1 MANKRRV
8 PHGPKSVA
16 RPRTLTPRRRRWPF
30 GHVQK
35 GAQRAPRLL
44 ASTYQVVAPLGF
56 LLLALSY
63 TEARAQTRGGLG
75 SSLDL
80 LFLLFLVVVVPLLPL
95 LAGAGLFMLTRSHL
109 IAAGLSA
116 LGFGAWGALYFSRVS
131 LYGPLS
137 GGLFGLGLV
146 GVTCGLVALA
156 GSGYVRL
163 IAAEARR
170 LGTERTAIVHAV
182 GIAFAATAF
191 VLLLVTHGSD
201 KVGIGLYLVLL
212 AWSLGAAAATG
223 SFGGVVATMALAL
236 VAMVHGIWG
245 AAIASGVR
253 DAGQAYIAIFYVP
266 PLLVPV
272 LATAAFGRWL
282 GSLRWW

>member
-1 MANKRRV
+1 LA
-8 PHGPKSVA
+8 
-16 RPRTLTPRRRRWPF
+16 PRRRRWPF

-56 LLLALSY
+56 LLLALTY

-80 LFLLFLVVVVPLLPL
+80 LYLVVVEPLLPL
-95 LAGAGLFMLTRSHL
+95 LAGASLFMLTRSHL

-116 LGFGAWGALYFSRVS
+116 LGFGAWGALYFSRLS
-131 LYGPLS
+131 LDGPLS
-137 GGLFGLGLV
+137 GALYGLGAD
-146 GVTCGLVALA
+146 GVTSGLVALA

-170 LGTERTAIVHAV
+170 LGTKRTAIIHAV

-191 VLLLVTHGSD
+191 VLLLVTNGSD

-253 DAGQAYIAIFYVP
+253 DAGQAYIAIFDVP

-282 GSLRWW
+282 GSSLRARGSHDQPG

>member
-1 MANKRRV
+1 LE
-8 PHGPKSVA
+8 S
-16 RPRTLTPRRRRWPF
+16 
-30 GHVQK
+30 
-35 GAQRAPRLL
+35 
-44 ASTYQVVAPLGF
+44 
-56 LLLALSY
+56 
-63 TEARAQTRGGLG
+63 
-75 SSLDL
+75 D
-80 LFLLFLVVVVPLLPL
+80 
-95 LAGAGLFMLTRSHL
+95 
-109 IAAGLSA
+109 
-116 LGFGAWGALYFSRVS
+116 
-131 LYGPLS
+131 
-137 GGLFGLGLV
+137 
-146 GVTCGLVALA
+146 GVTSGLVALA

-163 IAAEARR
+163 IGAEARR

-212 AWSLGAAAATG
+212 AWSLGGAAATG

-253 DAGQAYIAIFYVP
+253 DAGQAYIAIFNVP

-282 GSLRWW
+282 GGSLRSRRSHDRPG

>member
-1 MANKRRV
+1 M
-8 PHGPKSVA
+8 
-16 RPRTLTPRRRRWPF
+16 
-30 GHVQK
+30 
-35 GAQRAPRLL
+35 
-44 ASTYQVVAPLGF
+44 
-56 LLLALSY
+56 
-63 TEARAQTRGGLG
+63 G
-75 SSLDL
+75 SSPDL
-80 LFLLFLVVVVPLLPL
+80 VNLLYLVVVEPLLPL
-95 LAGAGLFMLTRSHL
+95 LVGAGLFMLTRSHL
-109 IAAGLSA
+109 IATGLSA
-116 LGFGAWGALYFSRVS
+116 LCFGAWGALYFSRLS
-131 LYGPLS
+131 LDGPLS
-137 GGLFGLGLV
+137 GALYGLGFD
-146 GVTCGLVALA
+146 GFINGLVALA

-201 KVGIGLYLVLL
+201 RVGIGLYLVLL

-223 SFGGVVATMALAL
+223 SFGGVVATAAFAL
-236 VAMVHGIWG
+236 VSMVHGIWG
-245 AAIASGVR
+245 AAIASGIR

-282 GSLRWW
+282 GSSLRARKSHDRPG

>member
-1 MANKRRV
+1 
-8 PHGPKSVA
+8 
-16 RPRTLTPRRRRWPF
+16 
-30 GHVQK
+30 
-35 GAQRAPRLL
+35 
-44 ASTYQVVAPLGF
+44 
-56 LLLALSY
+56 
-63 TEARAQTRGGLG
+63 LG

-156 GSGYVRL
+156 GSGYVCL

-191 VLLLVTHGSD
+191 VLLLVTNGSD